1 MTIPPISQHLL
12 AIIVFA
18 TVTLFVLG
26 VAALVAGPS
35 LRERLVGRASA
46 GASAPASV
54 RQTRDGWFQRLLRG
68 PIESKLVPQGD
79 QRSVVRRRMIQ
90 AGFFDPSAIPTYFA
104 SRLALAIGLPLVFIL
119 SAPLLVS
126 HWTTERIVGTG
137 FAIALVGYM
146 LPPFYVSRRIR
157 HRQTLAREGFP
168 DALDLLLVCV
178 EAGLGLD
185 AAVARVGEEIGEA
198 HPLVGHHFK
207 LMALELRAGKT
218 REDALRN
225 FADRIGIDE
234 VMALASL
241 LIQSEQLGSSIADTL
256 RAAADDMR
264 AKRMLAAEKKAQ
276 ELGVKLSF
284 PLILMILPAL
294 MLVVATPAIIN
305 IARTLLPT
313 LAGSGGS

>member
-1 MTIPPISQHLL
+1 
-12 AIIVFA
+12 
-18 TVTLFVLG
+18 
-26 VAALVAGPS
+26 
-35 LRERLVGRASA
+35 
-46 GASAPASV
+46 
-54 RQTRDGWFQRLLRG
+54 
-68 PIESKLVPQGD
+68 
-79 QRSVVRRRMIQ
+79 MIQ